1 MNIKIFLLFLVPLIV
16 SCRGFEFAY
25 DKSPTIK
32 SLENNTYVTISGD
45 DMDII
50 ISQLNQVVGASTG
63 GGEFALMV
71 TSSKTSNNIVI
82 KDNQTV
88 SQIEIKHILNYNLKK
103 GGEGCNIAKAKIST
117 SSTYNLKSSGYSFG
131 TDLAKIETAHDNIEK
146 NINDFFQ
153 LLNNNHSNLGCL
165 NED

>member
-1 MNIKIFLLFLVPLIV
+1 MNIKIFLLSLVTLMV
-16 SCRGFEFAY
+16 SCRGIEFLY

-32 SLENNTYVTISGD
+32 LLENDTYITITGD
-45 DMDII
+45 DIHII
-50 ISQLNQVVGASTG
+50 KSRLNNIVGASTSG
-63 GGEFALMV
+63 GGFALMI

-88 SQIEIKHILNYNLKK
+88 SQIEIKHILNYNLQKI
-103 GGEGCNIAKAKIST
+103 GGDCIVTTAKIST

-131 TDLAKIETAHDNIEK
+131 TDLAKIETAHDNVEK

-153 LLNNNHSNLGCL
+153 FINNNHSNLDCK